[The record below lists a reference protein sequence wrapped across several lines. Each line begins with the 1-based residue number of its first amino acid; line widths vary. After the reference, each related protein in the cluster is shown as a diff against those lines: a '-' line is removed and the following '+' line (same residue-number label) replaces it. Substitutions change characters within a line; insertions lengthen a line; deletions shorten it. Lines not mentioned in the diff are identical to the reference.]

1 MVKNT
6 TGGKHKN
13 EGRKYITGGG
23 QSKLRLSENDA
34 ECYAVISKMFGN
46 GMCQVNAYYN
56 DNEVTLLCHIRG
68 KFRSRN
74 KKSNFVSVG
83 STVLIGV
90 RDWESK
96 VDKCDLLEV
105 YDQDQ
110 TRQLNS
116 MPSVRIPAPPI
127 AHNDN
132 TNDVVFT
139 NEEQF
144 DEDELLQGNTNTM
157 MNNPDDQVSFED
169 V

>member
-13 EGRKYITGGG
+13 EGRKFITGGG
-23 QSKLRLSENDA
+23 QARLRLSQDPL
-34 ECYAVISKMFGN
+34 ECYAVVIKMCGN
-46 GMCQVNAYYN
+46 GMCDVNTFYK
-56 DNEVTLLCHIRG
+56 DKEVKLLCHIRG

-74 KKSNFVSVG
+74 KKSNFLAVG
-83 STVLIGV
+83 STVLIGI

-116 MPSVRIPAPPI
+116 MPSVQIPAPPV
-127 AHNDN
+127 AHNDLAN
-132 TNDVVFT
+132 EFTFTND
-139 NEEQF
+139 EQI
-144 DEDELLQGNTNTM
+144 DINPLLQGNGGTM
-157 MNNPDDQVSFED
+157 MNSIDEQITFED
-169 V
+169 I

>member
-13 EGRKYITGGG
+13 EGRKHITGGG
-23 QSKLRLSENDA
+23 KSKLRLSENEA
-34 ECYAVISKMFGN
+34 ECYAIINKMFGN
-46 GMCQVNAYYN
+46 GMCQVAAYYN
-56 DNEVTLLCHIRG
+56 NNEVTLLCHIRG

-74 KKSNFVSVG
+74 KKSNFVLVG

-110 TRQLNS
+110 TRQLNA
-116 MPSVRIPAPPI
+116 MPSVRIPAALI

-132 TNDVVFT
+132 MNEIVFT
-139 NEEQF
+139 NDEQI
-144 DEDELLQGNTNTM
+144 DEYETMPENIM
-157 MNNPDDQVSFED
+157 MNNLEDQVSFED
-169 V
+169 I